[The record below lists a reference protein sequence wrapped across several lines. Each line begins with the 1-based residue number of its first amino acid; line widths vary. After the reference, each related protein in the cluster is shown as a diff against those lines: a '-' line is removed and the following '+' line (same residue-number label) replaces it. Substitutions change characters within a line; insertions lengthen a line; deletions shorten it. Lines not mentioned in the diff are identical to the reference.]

1 MRTVA
6 ISHKTRYWQEY
17 CFGNPPEGYRYV
29 RGWDM
34 PWHLLGLRAEF
45 VANTKVFLPKG
56 GTDLYHTY
64 NGVVANAH
72 PWVVE
77 VEDYLPRYE
86 QLSRSH
92 PLFKW
97 ALRRLAG
104 KHCKALI
111 YTSLEAMGRNRAG
124 LEAAGVDPEKMTVIY
139 RAVEQYAPLE
149 RAADRFTVLFAGN
162 GFYRKGGVELL
173 KAFKALGQPE
183 ARLVIISR
191 LEVDWGVFPGNDT
204 IEWARKAIAD
214 DPRIVLLEELPHAQ
228 VIEQMRRADVFVGTT
243 FMDPFNNTVLEA
255 MGCRVPVICSDV
267 GALPEVVRDGANGWM
282 LSVKGR
288 TSDDIAE
295 EVAARLRQL
304 MDDPGLRQR
313 MGTANDAIIGERFN
327 LQVRNAALGR
337 LYDAAL
343 ADR

>member
-1 MRTVA
+1 
-6 ISHKTRYWQEY
+6 
-17 CFGNPPEGYRYV
+17 
-29 RGWDM
+29 
-34 PWHLLGLRAEF
+34 
-45 VANTKVFLPKG
+45 
-56 GTDLYHTY
+56 
-64 NGVVANAH
+64 
-72 PWVVE
+72 
-77 VEDYLPRYE
+77 
-86 QLSRSH
+86 
-92 PLFKW
+92 
-97 ALRRLAG
+97 
-104 KHCKALI
+104 
-111 YTSLEAMGRNRAG
+111 
-124 LEAAGVDPEKMTVIY
+124 
-139 RAVEQYAPLE
+139 
-149 RAADRFTVLFAGN
+149 
-162 GFYRKGGVELL
+162 
-173 KAFKALGQPE
+173 
-183 ARLVIISR
+183 
-191 LEVDWGVFPGNDT
+191 NDT

-228 VIEQMRRADVFVGTT
+228 VIEQMRKADVFVGTT

-267 GALPEVVRDGANGWM
+267 GALPEVVRDGTNGWM

-288 TSDDIAE
+288 TSDEIAE